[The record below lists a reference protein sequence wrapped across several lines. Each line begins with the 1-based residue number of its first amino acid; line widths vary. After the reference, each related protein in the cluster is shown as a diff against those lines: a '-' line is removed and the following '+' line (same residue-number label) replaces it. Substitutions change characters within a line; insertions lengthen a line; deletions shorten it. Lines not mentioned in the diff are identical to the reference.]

1 MQVRIK
7 ATPVF
12 RRIASSDK
20 RFIVLQGGTRSSKT
34 YSTLQ
39 WIILVYCQQNQNK
52 VVTIAR
58 KTFPTLRMTAMR
70 DFIEILVRSNLYNVS
85 LHDRTNHTYN
95 LNGNLIEF
103 VGLDQPQKKR
113 GAKRDLLFMNEAN
126 EFSFEDYFQLNTR
139 TSERVILDFNP
150 SEKFWAHEK
159 LIGQDNVEFIKS
171 TYLDNPF
178 LEPALIAEIERMK
191 LIDPDYWRVYG
202 LGELGIPREAVYPYW
217 NTCPEPRGER
227 VAVGMDFGFAND
239 PTAIVELWRDG
250 DDLILHERLYRTG
263 LTNPDIYRE
272 IKSIYDT
279 ERVTIVADSA
289 EPKSIEELRRMGAT
303 IIAAKKAQGS
313 VSAGIDLLRRYRLNV
328 TQASPNIRREL
339 ESYRY
344 KTDNMGNITNDV
356 VDANNHALDAA
367 RYAALH
373 FLARPNIGK
382 YLVGGVAPRK

>member
-12 RRIASSDK
+12 RRIASTDK

-70 DFIEILVRSNLYNVS
+70 DFIEILVRSNMYNVS
-85 LHDRTNHTYN
+85 FHDRTNHTYN

-202 LGELGIPREAVYPYW
+202 LGELGIPKEAVYPYW
-217 NTCPEPRGER
+217 NTTPEPRGKR
-227 VAVGMDFGFAND
+227 VGIGMDFGFAND
-239 PTAIVELWRDG
+239 PTTIVELWQDQ

-263 LTNPDIYRE
+263 LTASDIFNE
-272 IKSIYDT
+272 IKSIYEG
-279 ERVTIVADSA
+279 ERPSIVADNA
-289 EPKSIEELRRMGAT
+289 RPEVIEELRRRGLAV
-303 IIAAKKAQGS
+303 IA
-313 VSAGIDLLRRYRLNV
+313 VSGQNKHIAPGIDLLRRYRLHV
-328 TQASPNIRREL
+328 TTASPNTKREL

-344 KTDNMGNITNDV
+344 KTDNMGNITNDP
-356 VDANNHALDAA
+356 VDAHNHALDAA
-367 RYAALH
+367 RYAAMH
-373 FLARPNIGK
+373 FVARPNIGK
-382 YLVGGVAPRK
+382 YVIGGVAPKR